1 MIQCAKGIIMIV
13 VNRVIPNIWSTLWS
27 YGLQDPS
34 QSKKDP
40 VEGVIFLSQVAG
52 LLNDFT

>member
-27 YGLQDPS
+27 YGPQDPS

-40 VEGVIFLSQVAG
+40 VDWVVFLSQVAG